1 MHLSDVDDAM
11 LVAAVVGIHA
21 RDVVT
26 DLDLCHGPREAVS
39 GGAPQLTDG
48 AIGFVTSACR
58 NLKSVCLT
66 NCLSLTNKAAWII
79 ASNCPALETLVM
91 LQSSISDDGL
101 LKVVKQCRNL
111 KSLHI
116 EGSVSITE
124 ASLRAL
130 MQDAKRLESLT
141 LGSCPQIGE
150 EVILSFLTNQPY
162 LGKLELKGM
171 MAGESHWSGARQ
183 SSALDRHFCLFHRLS
198 SLILVNC
205 PGLHDSSMLN
215 FARIHFRMLRHLVID
230 DCKGLTDCDL
240 MFGG

>member
-1 MHLSDVDDAM
+1 MHLSDVDDAK
-11 LVAAVVGIHA
+11 LVVAVVGIHA

-111 KSLHI
+111 KSFHI

-130 MQDAKRLESLT
+130 MQDAKRLASLT
-141 LGSCPQIGE
+141 LGSCPQI
-150 EVILSFLTNQPY
+150 
-162 LGKLELKGM
+162 
-171 MAGESHWSGARQ
+171 WR
-183 SSALDRHFCLFHRLS
+183 RC
-198 SLILVNC
+198 
-205 PGLHDSSMLN
+205 
-215 FARIHFRMLRHLVID
+215 HLV
-230 DCKGLTDCDL
+230 LSYEPTL
-240 MFGG
+240 PRQA